1 MDEKMKVLYILAF
14 GLLITNNVYA
24 NGLFGNLYNNSDL
37 LTTKGQFEQEQKE
50 KTSINDEEKERGS
63 DQQSKQQ
70 QHVGPD
76 EEELN
81 KLHR

>member
-1 MDEKMKVLYILAF
+1 MKKMKTLSILVL
-14 GLLITNNVYA
+14 GVLIINNVYA
-24 NGLFGNLYNNSDL
+24 SGLYGNLYNSSDL
-37 LTTKGQFEQEQKE
+37 LTTKGQFEQERKE
-50 KTSINDEEKERGS
+50 KISINDEDKKRRS
-63 DQQSKQQ
+63 NHQSMQQ